1 MGQDDFQTLLKFFK
15 ILGNENRL
23 KLVGILANGDH
34 TVSELATMLDVK
46 EPTVSEH
53 LLALKELDL
62 VKVRPDGNYRIY
74 SFNPAAL
81 IGMSKEIFSQE
92 KLASLVDDVVDDSGT

>member
-1 MGQDDFQTLLKFFK
+1 MGQEDFQTLLKFFK

-34 TVSELATMLDVK
+34 TVSELAAMLDVK

-53 LLALKELDL
+53 LLALKELD
-62 VKVRPDGNYRIY
+62 
-74 SFNPAAL
+74 
-81 IGMSKEIFSQE
+81 
-92 KLASLVDDVVDDSGT
+92 